1 MYWSKKINNKKYFTG
16 TLVATILAML
26 GGLGRPVDTLTLFV
40 VVAGSVLYQWL
51 MFVILEKMFWRK
63 AQGDD
68 ADSFKTKMIFRTQV
82 ALKFSVMGFIF
93 YYLTHYA
100 RHIVAQGMILFTFQ
114 LIILIL
120 SIKNIGD
127 FTTKGSTE

>member
-1 MYWSKKINNKKYFTG
+1 M
-16 TLVATILAML
+16 ATILAML
-26 GGLGRPVDTLTLFV
+26 GGLGRPVDTITLFV

-51 MFVILEKMFWRK
+51 MFVILEKMFRRK
-63 AQGDD
+63 AQDGEV
-68 ADSFKTKMIFRTQV
+68 DSFKSKMIFRAQV
-82 ALKFSVMGFIF
+82 ALKFSVMGLIF

-127 FTTKGSTE
+127 FTNKGSTE